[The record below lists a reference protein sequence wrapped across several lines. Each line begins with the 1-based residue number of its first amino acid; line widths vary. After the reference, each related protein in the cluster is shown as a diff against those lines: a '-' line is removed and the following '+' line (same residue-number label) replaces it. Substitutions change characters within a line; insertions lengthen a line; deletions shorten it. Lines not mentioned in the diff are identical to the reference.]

1 MKAIK
6 FLQQLFRRFFTSLLG
21 DWFVTASSV
30 ILCMVLLTVRL
41 PGMELLGTPPNWALI
56 WVVTWSVKRSVFIS
70 AIAGLVLGLLQ
81 DSMTAFVPTH
91 ALSLAC
97 VGMLTARLHKQRYIQ
112 EDFISVALIVFGMTL
127 FAETITAVQFAIPS
141 SIAPIAN
148 MADTFVLNLA
158 DLWTQRQQV
167 ALCQAIVSSLWA
179 PVVYYPLNRWWHN
192 SKIIQPI

>member
-1 MKAIK
+1 MKASK
-6 FLQQLFRRFFTSLLG
+6 FFQQLFRRFFSSLLG
-21 DWFVTASSV
+21 NWVVTASSV
-30 ILCMVLLTVRL
+30 ILCMALLTVRL
-41 PGMELLGTPPNWALI
+41 PGIELLGTAPNWALI

-81 DSMTAFVPTH
+81 DSMTAFMPTH

-112 EDFISVALIVFGMTL
+112 EDFISIALIVFGMTL

-141 SIAPIAN
+141 SIAQIAN

-158 DLWTQRQQV
+158 DLWTQRQQI

-179 PVVYYPLNRWWHN
+179 PVVYYPLNLWWQN
-192 SKIIQPI
+192 KIIQPI